1 MLAWLRN
8 NIEDNGHPGD
18 EWGWAV
24 MGGLRLNAPM
34 IGPGDYFQGSVTY
47 AEGATRY
54 ASNTPGA
61 VLVRN
66 GQTVGVSFHDDAGF
80 TGTAATPG
88 IFDLTTA
95 FSVFA
100 SYEHF
105 WTPSLRT
112 SIYGSYLD
120 ISRGDAL
127 NTAMCNSGVAAG
139 GAAAGGRANNCDLDS
154 SYWVIGSRSQW
165 NITKD
170 LYVGVDVMYSKL
182 NSVSLNPGQ
191 PGSGCWRSASTR
203 LASRN
208 VTDQDAV
215 SAAWRIHRDIVP

>member
-1 MLAWLRN
+1 
-8 NIEDNGHPGD
+8 
-18 EWGWAV
+18 

-34 IGPGDYFQGSVTY
+34 FGPGDYFQGSVTY

-54 ASNTPGA
+54 ASNTPAG

-66 GQTVGVSFHDDAGF
+66 GETVGFSFHDDGGF

-88 IFDLTTA
+88 IFDVTTA

-127 NTAMCNSGVAAG
+127 NTALCNSGLVFAG
-139 GAAAGGRANNCDLDS
+139 TPAGRGAGCDMDS

-170 LYVGVDVMYSKL
+170 LYVGLDVMYSKL
-182 NSVSLNPGQ
+182 NSASVSTANQVLIPGAGINPAGV
-191 PGSGCWRSASTR
+191 
-203 LASRN
+203 RN

-215 SAAWRIHRDIVP
+215 SATWRIHRDIVP